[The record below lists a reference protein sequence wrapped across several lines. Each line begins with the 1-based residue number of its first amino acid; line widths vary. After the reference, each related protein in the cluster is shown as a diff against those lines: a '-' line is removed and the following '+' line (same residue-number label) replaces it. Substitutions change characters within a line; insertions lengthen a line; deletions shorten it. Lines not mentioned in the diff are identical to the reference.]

1 MNIYVCT
8 CVRMSIIY
16 AVIDTESEGF
26 VGKERESACAWC
38 VGCLVGTDAWRAEGA
53 DKNIPNAAE
62 CAAHYRGGTFDA
74 YWAGLDR
81 QSKTHKMAMTRF
93 AVGYL
98 ARVRAAEGL
107 PLLLTRDAAE
117 GGVRWRFSGGSG
129 AAFDAANPAHV
140 SEVLRVFFGAEVV
153 SCGIVLCAF
162 DAAARTV
169 AVLGEEYAVF
179 RPSAEHKASVV
190 ARAVHGL
197 DAETLAGGADVAAL
211 HARLAQIMEEH
222 PGVVFV
228 AHYAAHDRGVL
239 LRSVE
244 DARDRCAGFAGG
256 GDAGGAATR
265 TLLLLRRELALPA
278 RWMCTWERCVRQMA
292 GGGGRR
298 LANFRLPT
306 VYEAVT
312 ATPLEAHH
320 NARTDAFAC
329 AVILCRLLGCRD
341 GDVKR
346 RFCGAAGAPVSEAP
360 SINDAA
366 AAVINS
372 RDECRRCDHD

>member
-1 MNIYVCT
+1 
-8 CVRMSIIY
+8 MSGATIY

-38 VGCLVGTDAWRAEGA
+38 VASLLENDAWRAEGA
-53 DKNIPNAAE
+53 DKQIPNAAQ
-62 CAAHYRGGTFDA
+62 CAAQFVNGAFGA

-81 QSKTHKMAMTRF
+81 QNKAWKGAFTKF

-98 ARVRAAEGL
+98 ARVRAAEGR
-107 PLLLTRDAAE
+107 PIFLTRDALGAGDE
-117 GGVRWRFSGGSG
+117 NVFRWRFSGAVG

-140 SEVLRVFFGAEVV
+140 GEVLRVFFGAEVV

-169 AVLGEEYAVF
+169 AVLGAEYAVY
-179 RPSAEHKASVV
+179 RPSAEHYACAA

-197 DAETLAGGADVAAL
+197 DAAALTAGADIAEL
-211 HARLAQIMEEH
+211 HARLAEIVETY

-244 DARDRCAGFAGG
+244 DARDRCAGFSGG
-256 GDAGGAATR
+256 GDASGAATR
-265 TLLLLRRELALPA
+265 TLLLLKRELALPA
-278 RWMCTWERCVRQMA
+278 RWMCTWERCVRHIS

-298 LANFRLPT
+298 LANYRLPT
-306 VYEAVT
+306 VYEEVAGE
-312 ATPLEAHH
+312 PLEAHH

-329 AVILCRLLGCRD
+329 AVILCRLLGCGDR
-341 GDVKR
+341 DVKR
-346 RFCGAAGAPVSEAP
+346 WFCGAELEAP
-360 SINDAA
+360 SINDA
-366 AAVINS
+366 
-372 RDECRRCDHD
+372 

>member
-1 MNIYVCT
+1 
-8 CVRMSIIY
+8 MSGATIY

-38 VGCLVGTDAWRAEGA
+38 VASLMEKDAWKAEGA
-53 DKNIPNAAE
+53 DKQIPNAAQ
-62 CAAHYRGGTFDA
+62 CAAQFVNGAFGA

-81 QSKTHKMAMTRF
+81 QSKAHKPAFTRF

-98 ARVRAAEGL
+98 GRVRAAEGR
-107 PLLLTRDAAE
+107 PLLLTRDAAD
-117 GGVRWRFSGGSG
+117 GGVRWRLSDGSG
-129 AAFDAANPAHV
+129 AAFDAANPAQV

-153 SCGIVLCAF
+153 SCGIVLCAW

-169 AVLGEEYAVF
+169 AVLGAEYAVF
-179 RPSAEHKASVV
+179 RPSAEHQACAA

-197 DAETLAGGADVAAL
+197 DAETLAGGADIAAL

-244 DARDRCAGFAGG
+244 DARDRCAGFAGA

-292 GGGGRR
+292 GGRR
-298 LANFRLPT
+298 RPADFRLPT

-312 ATPLEAHH
+312 ATPLAAHH

-341 GDVKR
+341 ADVKR
-346 RFCGAAGAPVSEAP
+346 WFCGAAGAHGSEEP

-366 AAVINS
+366 AAGIGS
-372 RDECRRCDHD
+372 RDECSQRASSCELGVVV